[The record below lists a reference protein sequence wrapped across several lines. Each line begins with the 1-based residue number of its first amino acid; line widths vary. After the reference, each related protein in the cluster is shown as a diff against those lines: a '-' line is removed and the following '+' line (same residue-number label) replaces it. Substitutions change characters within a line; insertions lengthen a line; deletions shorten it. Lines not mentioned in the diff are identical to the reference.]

1 MPATGSEGVSLQQL
15 KELYD
20 HMLEN
25 GMPSNRYMPGDS
37 TGTLAGTIIP
47 SFVTGSGQR
56 LYFHINLRRNMDA
69 SVSGAEFSNLTLTA
83 RGINGYITELSNAD
97 ELPDG
102 CEVVFNSTFSHET
115 NNVHGYFLF
124 PDGWGNAT
132 NNTPVNILIGTGTL
146 RFS

>member
-1 MPATGSEGVSLQQL
+1 MAADGTEVVSLQQL

-20 HMLEN
+20 HMQEN
-25 GMPSNRYMPGDS
+25 GIDSPTYMPGDS
-37 TGTLAGTIIP
+37 TGTLSGTIIP

-69 SVSGAEFSNLTLTA
+69 SVSGAEFNNLTLTA
-83 RGINGYITELSNAD
+83 RGINGYITELAND
-97 ELPDG
+97 NELPDG
-102 CEVVFNSTFSHET
+102 CEVVFNSTFDRET

-132 NNTPVNILIGTGTL
+132 NNTPVNILVGTGTL
-146 RFS
+146 RFT